1 MRTKSD
7 QRQARRGLW
16 RPFPKIRPRFGRHA
30 GVAALLLC
38 VLLCGLVSLAFA
50 LEGPVLPPPGGVTIT
65 QDPQCTDWNLDPDE
79 CIGRDGGMD
88 LVFTGMALSQ
98 VAILYWGPEDATAIG
113 LALDCYI
120 DEGGETM
127 LFSPGQS
134 NLSGGMARWLGTTEL
149 TYWNDVTWVTDSLDT
164 RFTLLTF
171 DISGPVPMTL
181 GDTLGL
187 GDIAVAQVPGDFRA
201 NLLME
206 AYFGGNWYSAI
217 WLFDALHTRPEEEWC
232 AISNFDHGFFY
243 DDVPVTG
250 LSATNDGP
258 TMLGHATTLS
268 ATIST
273 GTNVAYSWD
282 FGDTHSGSGAV
293 VAHTY
298 AGPGDYLATVTAT
311 NSTGSVGTSTLVE
324 VRIYNFLPVVLKA
337 YP

>member
-1 MRTKSD
+1 MKDGSG
-7 QRQARRGLW
+7 RREALSGLW
-16 RPFPKIRPRFGRHA
+16 RPSRRTRPRFSRQSS
-30 GVAALLLC
+30 VAALLLF
-38 VLLCGLVSLAFA
+38 VLLCGFVSLAFA

-65 QDPQCTDWNLDPDE
+65 EDPKCVDWHLDPDE

-88 LVFTGMALSQ
+88 LVFTGMDLSQ
-98 VAILYWGPEDATAIG
+98 MAVLYWGPEDATAIG
-113 LALDCYI
+113 LALDCAI

-127 LFSPGQS
+127 VLSLPDS
-134 NLSGGMARWLGTTEL
+134 NLAGGMARWLGTTEI
-149 TYWNDVTWVTDSLDT
+149 TYWNDVTWVTASVDT
-164 RFTLLTF
+164 RFTLQTF
-171 DISGPVPMTL
+171 DISGPLPMTL

-217 WLFDALHTRPEEEWC
+217 WLFDAFHTRPEEEGC
-232 AISNFDHGFFY
+232 VISEFDHGFFY
-243 DDVPVTG
+243 DDVPIIG

-258 TMLGHATTLS
+258 TRLGDATTLS
-268 ATIST
+268 ATVST
-273 GTNVAYSWD
+273 GTNVEYFWD

-298 AGPGDYLATVTAT
+298 ADPGDYTATVTAT
-311 NSTGSVGTSTLVE
+311 NSTGSVPTSTLVE
-324 VRIYNFLPVVLKA
+324 VRTYVFLPVVLNA

>member
-1 MRTKSD
+1 MKDGSVRREALSGLWWPFHRTRLRFS
-7 QRQARRGLW
+7 RQAS
-16 RPFPKIRPRFGRHA
+16 
-30 GVAALLLC
+30 VAALLLF

-50 LEGPVLPPPGGVTIT
+50 LEGPVLPPPGGVLIT
-65 QDPQCTDWNLDPDE
+65 QDPQCTDWKLDPDE

-88 LVFTGMALSQ
+88 LVFTNLDLSQ
-98 VAILYWGPEDATAIG
+98 MAVLYWGPEDATAIG
-113 LALDCYI
+113 LALDCAI

-127 LFSPGQS
+127 VFSPAES
-134 NLSGGMARWLGTTEL
+134 NLAGGMARWLGTTEL
-149 TYWNDVTWVTDSLDT
+149 TYWNEVTWITVSLDT
-164 RFTLLTF
+164 RFTLQTF

-187 GDIAVAQVPGDFRA
+187 GDIAVAQVPGGFRA

-217 WLFDALHTRPEEEWC
+217 WLFDAFHTRPEEEWC

-243 DDVPVTG
+243 DDVPITG
-250 LSATNDGP
+250 LAATNDGP
-258 TMLGHATTLS
+258 TMLGEATTLS

-273 GTNVAYSWD
+273 GTNVTYAWD
-282 FGDTHSGSGAV
+282 FGDTHTDSGAV

-298 AGPGDYLATVTAT
+298 ADPGDYLATVTAT

-324 VRIYNFLPVVLKA
+324 VRIFSFLPVVLKA